1 MHRLLWDEETG
12 YYFDYDAANQRRS
25 RYISATGLYPLWAGL
40 LDPTNPNELARAQR
54 VAAFAK
60 AKLVQKAG
68 LAATAQESM
77 AAATMKDARQWDYPF
92 GWAPH
97 QMLAWEGLARYGM
110 RDEAEDLAYRW
121 LYNITRNVRDHNGTI
136 PEKYNVVTGS
146 HDVFVEYWNVGTNF
160 QYVAREG
167 FGWMNASY
175 QVGLKFLS
183 EPKLKELREMKA
195 PPQE

>member
-1 MHRLLWDEETG
+1 
-12 YYFDYDAANQRRS
+12 
-25 RYISATGLYPLWAGL
+25 
-40 LDPTNPNELARAQR
+40 
-54 VAAFAK
+54 
-60 AKLVQKAG
+60 
-68 LAATAQESM
+68 M
-77 AAATMKDARQWDYPF
+77 AAATMKDARQWDFPF

-110 RDEAEDLAYRW
+110 RAEAEDLAYRW
-121 LYNITRNVRDHNGTI
+121 LYNITKNVRDHNGTI

-160 QYVAREG
+160 QYIAREG

-183 EPKLKELREMKA
+183 ESKLKELREMKA
-195 PPQE
+195 PNG